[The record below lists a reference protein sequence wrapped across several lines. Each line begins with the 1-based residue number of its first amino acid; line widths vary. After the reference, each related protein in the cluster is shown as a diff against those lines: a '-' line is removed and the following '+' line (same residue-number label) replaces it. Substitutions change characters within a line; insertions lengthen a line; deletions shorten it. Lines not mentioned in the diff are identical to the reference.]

1 MPKRLLGVLL
11 LALLATSLLA
21 APALATEVA
30 PAEGGEVAPAEGS
43 EAEEAAPPDIDEICS
58 ANDVV
63 SEYCPEPYEAP
74 SVFTPIVPALVGAGA
89 VIALALFGLYVRWLP
104 NFAQERKVRAKGRR

>member
-11 LALLATSLLA
+11 LALLASVLLA
-21 APALATEVA
+21 APALATEA
-30 PAEGGEVAPAEGS
+30 EPAEG
-43 EAEEAAPPDIDEICS
+43 AEEAADAPPQNIDEICS

-74 SVFTPIVPALVGAGA
+74 SVFTPILPALLGAGA
-89 VIALALFGLYVRWLP
+89 VIALALFLLYVRWLP
-104 NFAQERKVRAKGRR
+104 NFAQERRVKAKGRR